1 MLRKRDILF
10 PKRKNEEQRTEK
22 CSKNNYMIKFSF
34 VRLPKYFVKVVLAW
48 RAKTLNLFPA
58 ILANADAFPAVA
70 FLTNRKVRVETGT
83 TGNTSVFA
91 GYDSPTR

>member
-1 MLRKRDILF
+1 
-10 PKRKNEEQRTEK
+10 
-22 CSKNNYMIKFSF
+22 MIKFSF

-91 GYDSPTR
+91 GYDSPAR

>member
-1 MLRKRDILF
+1 MPRKRDILF

-22 CSKNNYMIKFSF
+22 WSKNNYMIKFSF

-58 ILANADAFPAVA
+58 ILANADVFPAVA
-70 FLTNRKVRVETGT
+70 FLTNRKVWREGT

-91 GYDSPTR
+91 GYDSPAR